1 MPILP
6 ITPLRSALPV
16 VPAVKGELSA
26 LAMARTV
33 IGQTAEVLGALA
45 AQTVGTDGAPETLQ
59 SHPRADGHD
68 DVGAKATGPAPRS
81 GDAPALDTPE
91 RAVGAAASRA
101 ALRQGGLAPLMADM
115 GQALMKPETPPEVR
129 QAIHRVLALGQ
140 PLQPDIGP
148 GQVQAA
154 LNQSGLFLEARLA
167 AGARH
172 DPGSGP
178 IDGRLGPA
186 NPTNDIKAALLVF
199 RQVAQAWVN
208 STPSIEVNSEGTGLP
223 QRAASTPAPYSS
235 ASLGAASAT
244 ATATATTTAAS
255 AVLATPDPDD
265 LAPRQNLTAPTSIPG
280 AVSRPIA
287 PFEAGAIL
295 PHEPPPPP
303 TGVAPTGPATGKL
316 PEGASQRPAQVP
328 AAMDLIVAE
337 PVTVEVEL
345 ERGLAAGS
353 DRALPRTGGYP
364 GSSKAP
370 AALTRAPGAAPPPYA
385 GAPTF
390 AQAAAHPSLPLD
402 AAPHELAKHLLQ
414 GAVAALARTELL
426 QVASLP
432 DAVAPGRAQE
442 DAPARWLF
450 DMPFMTPQGPAVA
463 QFEISRDA
471 GGGGDA
477 GERAM
482 GRTWRARFSLDVDP
496 MGPIHA
502 QVALSGDRARVSL
515 WAERPDGMA
524 RLRGE
529 EASLQTALRE
539 ASLEPELAFH
549 PGSPQGPA
557 PQPGRFVDRAT

>member
-1 MPILP
+1 LEAAVPILP
-6 ITPLRSALPV
+6 ITPLRSSLPV
-16 VPAVKGELSA
+16 VPAAKGELSA

-33 IGQTAEVLGALA
+33 LGQTAEVLGALA
-45 AQTVGTDGAPETLQ
+45 AQTVGTDGLPETLQ
-59 SHPRADGHD
+59 SHPRADGGD
-68 DVGAKATGPAPRS
+68 DVGAKAAGSTPRS

-115 GQALMKPETPPEVR
+115 GQALMKPETPTEVR
-129 QAIHRVLALGQ
+129 QAINRVLALGQ
-140 PLQPDIGP
+140 ALQPDVGP
-148 GQVQAA
+148 RQVQAA

-167 AGARH
+167 AGASR
-172 DPGSGP
+172 DLGSRAN
-178 IDGRLGPA
+178 DGRSGLASPA
-186 NPTNDIKAALLVF
+186 NDLKAALLVF

-208 STPSIEVNSEGTGLP
+208 STPSIEANSEGAGRL
-223 QRAASTPAPYSS
+223 QGAASAPAAYSA
-235 ASLGAASAT
+235 ASLGAAA
-244 ATATATTTAAS
+244 ATTTAAS
-255 AVLATPDPDD
+255 AALSPPDPDD
-265 LAPRQNLTAPTSIPG
+265 LTPRQNLTAPGSNSE
-280 AVSRPIA
+280 AVSRPVA
-287 PFEAGAIL
+287 PFEARTIL
-295 PHEPPPPP
+295 SAERPPP
-303 TGVAPTGPATGKL
+303 TGVATAGSATGRL
-316 PEGASQRPAQVP
+316 PEGASQRSAQVP
-328 AAMDLIVAE
+328 ASIDTVVAA
-337 PVTVEVEL
+337 PVEVEL

-353 DRALPRTGGYP
+353 ERALPRTGGYP
-364 GSSKAP
+364 ASGQAP
-370 AALTRAPGAAPPPYA
+370 TASTLEPRSAPPPYA

-390 AQAAAHPSLPLD
+390 AQAAAQPGLPVD
-402 AAPHELAKHLLQ
+402 AAPHELARQLLQ

-477 GERAM
+477 GERAT
-482 GRTWRARFSLDVDP
+482 GRTWRARFSLDVEP

-502 QVALSGDRARVSL
+502 QIALSGDRARVSL